1 MADAKKEGKGS
12 AYKAMTAILVVLT
25 GATIWFTQFRDTR
38 TMVEDPFYFPLDTII
53 VNLESSTPR
62 HYLKVQPVL
71 VTRHIELNE
80 ELPKFKPLLRNRL
93 IEDLRKESVASLSEN
108 NSFEVIRAKALEDL
122 DRLLKEKAGVQA
134 LDEVLFTEF
143 VVQ

>member
-12 AYKAMTAILVVLT
+12 AYKVMTAVLVVLT

-38 TMVEDPFYFPLDTII
+38 TTVEDPYYFALDTII

-80 ELPKFKPLLRNRL
+80 TLPKFKPLLRNRL
-93 IEDLRKESVASLSEN
+93 IEDLRKESIETLSAKD
-108 NSFEVIRAKALEDL
+108 SFEKIRGKALQDL
-122 DRLLKEKAGVQA
+122 DHLLKEKAGIQA
-134 LDEVLFTEF
+134 LDEILFTEF

>member
-12 AYKAMTAILVVLT
+12 AYKIMTAVLVVLT

-38 TMVEDPFYFPLDTII
+38 TMVDDPYYFPLDTII
-53 VNLESSTPR
+53 VNLDSTTPK
-62 HYLKVQPVL
+62 HYLKVKPVL

-93 IEDLRKESVASLSEN
+93 IEDLRKESVASLSKN
-108 NSFEVIRAKALEDL
+108 DSFESIRAKTLQDL
-122 DRLLKEKAGVQA
+122 DHLLKEKAGIQA
-134 LDEVLFTEF
+134 LDEILFTEF